1 MIDNRVMSIK
11 STLFEDM
18 KVYTDFDFANFPD
31 PSTVDKDIKL
41 EYIKALI
48 NLAQEDKKST
58 YPYVLF
64 NVGAIVFIFG
74 NMLSSLV
81 ALALV
86 WRFLTI
92 IGILLLALS
101 SILFFW
107 YWRKIHKCHIN
118 LVSCIPGLDMVKAK
132 DLWTNLWTEN
142 KSLFKAGLVL
152 MILGIILSSI
162 MFDALV

>member
-1 MIDNRVMSIK
+1 MSIK
-11 STLFEDM
+11 TILLEDM
-18 KVYTDFDFANFPD
+18 KIYTDFDFAEFPD
-31 PSTVDKDIKL
+31 PAIVDKDIKL

-48 NLAQEDKKST
+48 NLSQEDKKSV

-81 ALALV
+81 ALAFV
-86 WRFLTI
+86 WRLLTI
-92 IGILLLALS
+92 LGILLLALS
-101 SILFFW
+101 SIYFFW

-118 LVSCIPGLDMVKAK
+118 LVSCIPGLNIVKAK
-132 DLWTNLWTEN
+132 DLWTNLWMEN
-142 KSLFKAGLVL
+142 KTLFKAGLVL

-162 MFDALV
+162 MFDTLI